1 MSFSSPLQT
10 QDVDGSCGRGRHR
23 GSGGGGC
30 DSDGIVV
37 PAVGV
42 DVIVG
47 VVAGVLLF
55 SGGKAHHPLL
65 SLSDSG

>member
-10 QDVDGSCGRGRHR
+10 QDVDGGCGHSRRH
-23 GSGGGGC
+23 GGGGGGGR

-42 DVIVG
+42 DVVVG
-47 VVAGVLLF
+47 VVAGCQMP
-55 SGGKAHHPLL
+55 K
-65 SLSDSG
+65 